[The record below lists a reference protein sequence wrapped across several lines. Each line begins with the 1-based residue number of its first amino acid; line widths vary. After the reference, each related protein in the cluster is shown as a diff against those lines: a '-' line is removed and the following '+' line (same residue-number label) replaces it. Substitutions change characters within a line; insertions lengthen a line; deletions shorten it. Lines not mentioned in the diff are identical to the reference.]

1 MKSLAGLKL
10 ENVNIF
16 SDEVAQARIGQ
27 FETLGLTK
35 FKPHLLA
42 KK

>member
-16 SDEVAQARIGQ
+16 SDEVAQARIGHW
-27 FETLGLTK
+27 TK
-35 FKPHLLA
+35 PLRGSLIGEISF
-42 KK
+42 